1 MIKDYLKD
9 NNLIITPNSSK
20 KKVINEIN
28 SLDKLVSYKI
38 MDINE
43 FLRNYF
49 FDYEKEAIYYVMK
62 RENVNVSIAL
72 EYLNSLYFAEDKN
85 YNNPKLNK
93 LVSLKN

>member
-20 KKVINEIN
+20 KKVINDIN

-62 RENVNVSIAL
+62 KENVNVSIAL
-72 EYLNSLYFAEDKN
+72 EYLESLYFVEDKK
-85 YNNPKLNK
+85 YPL
-93 LVSLKN
+93 L